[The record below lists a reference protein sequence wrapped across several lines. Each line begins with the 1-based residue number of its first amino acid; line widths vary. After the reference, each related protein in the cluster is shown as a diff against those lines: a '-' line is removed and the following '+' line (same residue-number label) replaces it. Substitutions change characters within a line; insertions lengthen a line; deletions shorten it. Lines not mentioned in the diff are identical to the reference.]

1 MASKTRILAIPKR
14 TPLSPPTPTSLSLL
28 RRTTPLISKPQILI
42 LSLLRP
48 KSNLLAAT
56 ASSSPPPPPIPTQN
70 PTHHSA
76 LTGSTRTITT
86 IFSIALSISKLLA
99 FNLVGGLFNTPP
111 TATGPLFF
119 AAIGQGVGPKSA
131 GEPIAVIAAGLAR
144 WLEIY
149 SCVLLIRV
157 LLSWFPN
164 MPWEKQ
170 PLSAVRDLCD
180 PYLSLFRGIIPPLFN
195 SLDVSPI
202 LAFLLLGMLGQFAR
216 APREQNGHAN
226 DNHFVEDLEG
236 RNARVFNEDS
246 IDPQQA
252 FYMAV
257 REAAEFIEGLEG
269 NLAGAVA
276 RNSSGRFVAARSI
289 HLGGAESA
297 LAWRA
302 ALEFALT
309 LELDA
314 IIVEGDSAGPDSG

>member
-1 MASKTRILAIPKR
+1 MMAISFSPPLLMASKTRILAIPNR

-28 RRTTPLISKPQILI
+28 RRTTSLISKPPTLS

-48 KSNLLAAT
+48 KSNLLSAA
-56 ASSSPPPPPIPTQN
+56 ASSSPPPPPIPAQN
-70 PTHHSA
+70 PTHHSP

-99 FNLVGGLFNTPP
+99 LNLVGGIFNTPP

-119 AAIGQGVGPKSA
+119 AAIGQGADPRSA
-131 GEPIAVIAAGLAR
+131 GAPIAVIAAGLAR

-216 APREQNGHAN
+216 APR
-226 DNHFVEDLEG
+226 
-236 RNARVFNEDS
+236 
-246 IDPQQA
+246 P
-252 FYMAV
+252 
-257 REAAEFIEGLEG
+257 
-269 NLAGAVA
+269 
-276 RNSSGRFVAARSI
+276 
-289 HLGGAESA
+289 
-297 LAWRA
+297 
-302 ALEFALT
+302 
-309 LELDA
+309 
-314 IIVEGDSAGPDSG
+314 